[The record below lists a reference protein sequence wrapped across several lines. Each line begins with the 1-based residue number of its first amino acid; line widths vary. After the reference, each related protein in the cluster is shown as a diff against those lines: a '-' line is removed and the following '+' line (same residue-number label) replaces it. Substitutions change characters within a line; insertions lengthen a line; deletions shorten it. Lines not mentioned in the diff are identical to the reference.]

1 MRVQRINPKTGKLPL
16 LPKVQETKDVT
27 VLWCDDGWSYI
38 PELKIRRRFS
48 EVEGAADHIVD
59 YLEHGWEGLV
69 PGKVLYDEKIKYT
82 SYAGKKAWME
92 ANRDYVEVFVI
103 RD

>member
-1 MRVQRINPKTGKLPL
+1 
-16 LPKVQETKDVT
+16 
-27 VLWCDDGWSYI
+27 
-38 PELKIRRRFS
+38 
-48 EVEGAADHIVD
+48 
-59 YLEHGWEGLV
+59 V